1 MPGRLAVH
9 SPGELGSQS
18 LREDSLDGAFNLL
31 APGDG
36 DARIHVIDFTS
47 AKSNSLVV
55 LLVLDFGLLLADGD
69 LQFRYFILA
78 LGESLGHASSGLD
91 LELLVLLELFKPLL
105 KVL

>member
-18 LREDSLDGAFNLL
+18 LRENSLDRALDLF

-36 DARIHVIDFTS
+36 DARIHIVDFTS

-55 LLVLDFGLLLADGD
+55 LLVLDLGLFLDNRN
-69 LQFRYFILA
+69 LQF
-78 LGESLGHASSGLD
+78 
-91 LELLVLLELFKPLL
+91 
-105 KVL
+105 